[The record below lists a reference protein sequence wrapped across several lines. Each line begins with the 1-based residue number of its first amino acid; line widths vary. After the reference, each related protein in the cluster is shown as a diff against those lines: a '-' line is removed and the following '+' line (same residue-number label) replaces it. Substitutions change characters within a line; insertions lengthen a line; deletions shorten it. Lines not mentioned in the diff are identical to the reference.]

1 MDRTALPRKRYS
13 KYNAMNDTEKGN
25 LEQCFLFRSVFKEKA
40 ATPPYTRRKG
50 APVGLGGVEMGTL
63 ADI

>member
-1 MDRTALPRKRYS
+1 
-13 KYNAMNDTEKGN
+13 MNDTEKGN
-25 LEQCFLFRSVFKEKA
+25 LEQCFLFRPIFKEKA
-40 ATPPYTRRKG
+40 ATPPHTLRKG